1 MAYKIFLSPS
11 NQDKNAYAYGN
22 TTEDVQCGKIA
33 KACETALKRCGFD
46 VKLEQYDTMQNR
58 VAHAEAWGADLHV
71 PIHTNAYNGS
81 VGGTRIF
88 YYKSGTAG
96 HKAAQ
101 AIYNALKDVT
111 PGKSDNC
118 TTADLYEIRAPQI
131 PAAYVEAEFHDVPA
145 YAKWIIENT
154 ELIGESI
161 CEGICAYFGI
171 TYKAATTAETP
182 AEDKN
187 TLFRVQTGAYNER
200 VNADA
205 QLKKVQAA
213 GFDTYMVKVGEL
225 YKIQVGAYAE
235 RANAE
240 NMMAKVKVAGFD
252 AFITTEQG
260 QAGSSADTSA
270 KTIEKGS
277 RVKVKKGAKS
287 YEGATIAAFVYNNVY
302 TVDELKGNRAVLDL
316 KGICTAFKTDDLIL
330 A

>member
-22 TTEDVQCGKIA
+22 ATEDVQCGKIA
-33 KACETALKRCGFD
+33 KACEDALKRCGFD

-81 VGGTRIF
+81 VGGVRVF

-96 HKAAQ
+96 YTAAQ
-101 AIYNALKDVT
+101 AIYKVLKDVT

-118 TTADLYEIRAPQI
+118 TTANLYEIRVPKI
-131 PAAYVEAEFHDVPA
+131 PAAYIEVEFHDVPA
-145 YAKWIIENT
+145 YAKWIVENT

-161 CEGICAYFGI
+161 CKGICAYFGI
-171 TYKAATTAETP
+171 AYNAPSEDETIG
-182 AEDKN
+182 K
-187 TLFRVQTGAYNER
+187 TLFRVQTGAYKER
-200 VNADA
+200 ANADV
-205 QLKKVQAA
+205 QLAKVKAS
-213 GFDTYMVKVGEL
+213 GFDTYMVKVGDL

-235 RANAE
+235 KVNAE
-240 NMMAKVKVAGFD
+240 NMMAKVKTAGFD

-260 QAGSSADTSA
+260 QAVSSTNAPA

-287 YEGATIAAFVYNNVY
+287 YEGATIASFVYSNVY
-302 TVDELKGNRAVLDL
+302 TVDELNGNRAVLDL
-316 KGICTAFKTDDLIL
+316 KGICTAFKTEDLIL